1 MPTKAGAPG
10 PRDER
15 GVLAARILREARVAF
30 ATSGWAGTTVRGI
43 ARAADVDPAL
53 IYHYFGSKE
62 GLLDAA
68 TTPPPQF
75 LERVAANWAVPR
87 AELGRH
93 LLQEVMLNWEDDEV
107 GPTLKAIL
115 QTAAHEPTTR
125 DKLRK
130 LVEQGLMGPAT
141 VGADDPDRLVRS
153 SLIASQLLGFGFM
166 RYVWQ
171 IEPIASMSE
180 DEILAAMT
188 PNLQRYIDGEIS
200 PRHHVPQRAARSSPP
215 KT

>member
-15 GVLAARILREARVAF
+15 GVLAARILREARLAF
-30 ATSGWAGTTVRGI
+30 AALGWAGTTVRGV
-43 ARAADVDPAL
+43 ARAAGVDPAL

-68 TTPPPQF
+68 TTPPPRF
-75 LERVAANWAVPR
+75 LERVAASWTVPT

-93 LLQEVMLNWEDDEV
+93 LLQEVMLNWEDDEI

-115 QTAAHEPTTR
+115 QTAAHEPATR

-130 LVEQGLMGPAT
+130 LIEQGLMGPAT
-141 VGADDPDRLVRS
+141 IGAGDSDRLVRS

-166 RYVWQ
+166 RYVWH
-171 IEPIASMSE
+171 IDPIASMGKE
-180 DEILAAMT
+180 EILAAMT
-188 PNLQRYIDGEIS
+188 PNLQRYIDGDIS
-200 PRHHVPQRAARSSPP
+200 PQQRLQRAAPSPRP
-215 KT
+215 D

>member
-15 GVLAARILREARVAF
+15 GVLAARILREARLAF
-30 ATSGWAGTTVRGI
+30 ATLGWAGTTVRGI

-68 TTPPPQF
+68 TTPPPRF
-75 LERVAANWAVPR
+75 LERVAASWTVP
-87 AELGRH
+87 AADLGRH
-93 LLQEVMLNWEDDEV
+93 LLQQVMLNWEDDET
-107 GPTLKAIL
+107 GPILKAIL

-125 DKLRK
+125 DKLRQ
-130 LVEQGLMGPAT
+130 LIEQGLMGPAAIGT
-141 VGADDPDRLVRS
+141 SDADRLMRA

-166 RYVWQ
+166 RYVWH

-180 DEILAAMT
+180 QDILAAIT
-188 PNLQRYIDGEIS
+188 PNLQRYIDGDIS
-200 PRHHVPQRAARSSPP
+200 PQQQRLQRATRSPRP
-215 KT
+215 D